1 MTKSGDQRHSYA
13 DHAAVGHLLDTI
25 ARAVRVR
32 SKSYSANIT
41 VEVTLQGSV
50 EMTGLQI
57 EFLLMLL
64 QHYNQL

>member
-25 ARAVRVR
+25 TRAVRVR

-50 EMTGLQI
+50 EMMG
-57 EFLLMLL
+57 FA
-64 QHYNQL
+64 N